1 MVVKVGEMLGV
12 NLRLHNLRRHAAT
25 YASRSGIPIEIVSK
39 VILRHADLS
48 TTQRY
53 LGKVSDLE
61 AIRWIENHKAGAVF
75 AARMF
80 SY

>member
-1 MVVKVGEMLGV
+1 MVVKVGEMVGV
-12 NLRLHNLRRHAAT
+12 NLRLHNLRRQAAT

-39 VILRHADLS
+39 VIPRHADLS

-61 AIRWIENHKAGAVF
+61 AIRWIENLHG
-75 AARMF
+75 
-80 SY
+80 